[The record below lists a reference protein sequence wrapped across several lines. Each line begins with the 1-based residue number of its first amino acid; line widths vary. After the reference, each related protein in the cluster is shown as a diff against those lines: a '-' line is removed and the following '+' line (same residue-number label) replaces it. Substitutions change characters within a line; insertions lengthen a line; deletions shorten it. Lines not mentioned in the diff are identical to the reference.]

1 MSVRGGTCSPWSRAR
16 PSCSAWPGFW
26 WPCYEH
32 QRQGGLGDHS
42 PRMGRDHAVL
52 RCGDKPMSI
61 KKALDENTIVR
72 EARTRLEWNLGDMVC
87 LTPYQAE
94 VVREDIETLV
104 LAIVGTAM

>member
-1 MSVRGGTCSPWSRAR
+1 
-16 PSCSAWPGFW
+16 
-26 WPCYEH
+26 
-32 QRQGGLGDHS
+32 
-42 PRMGRDHAVL
+42 
-52 RCGDKPMSI
+52 MSI

-104 LAIVGTAM
+104 LAIVGTAMRQLEAVETRLLQEALEAGDD